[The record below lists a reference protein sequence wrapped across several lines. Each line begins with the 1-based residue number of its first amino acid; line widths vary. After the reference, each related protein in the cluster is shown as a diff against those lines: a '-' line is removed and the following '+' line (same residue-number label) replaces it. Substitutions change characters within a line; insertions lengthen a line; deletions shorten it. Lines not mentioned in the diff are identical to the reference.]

1 MLNSHNFLFFVLS
14 VTRFLRKILWLQNLM
29 VTLKENQHIF
39 SAAKFIVVSS
49 FTAKV
54 QRLLRILR
62 SWWCCGRLWV
72 DEERVCGHLLA
83 VVWYVEFAETFCAV
97 VESRLLERV
106 VDEELKFA
114 IVLLLNFI
122 FVIWVVLVQNRIFL
136 ARISLACDRTGFI
149 ISGA

>member
-29 VTLKENQHIF
+29 MALKENQHIF

-49 FTAKV
+49 FAAKV

-62 SWWCCGRLWV
+62 SWWCYSRLWV
-72 DEERVCGHLLA
+72 DEERVFGHLLTA
-83 VVWYVEFAETFCAV
+83 VRYVEFAETFCAV

-106 VDEELKFA
+106 VDEELKLA

-122 FVIWVVLVQNRIFL
+122 FVILVVLGQNRIFL
-136 ARISLACDRTGFI
+136 ARISLASDRAGFI